1 MENIMKLIK
10 FFVAVVSV
18 ILSISV
24 QANSETKQYT
34 SESTKLLS
42 QLQEQIRATLLAVS
56 NNEKIAGKSM
66 HDFHYLFSLPAQ
78 EITYLGLILELDNA
92 DNGYEVLSV
101 TPGSTADK
109 LAIKSRDHILKINDL
124 TINNSTAESSLR
136 LLNDLK
142 PGDLLNLTV
151 KSKKGERK
159 LTTKLIG
166 QFMPKISLEI
176 GSDNKL
182 AAIETASLNSNNMSS
197 GVCGKVSVFFN
208 PPAAKEI
215 YPALF
220 YKIDDGYLNKNK
232 KSFKLPVGKHTISL
246 HEYIDDKNFNRK
258 GRGRGVRKDKSIEID
273 VKENTTYYIGAK
285 FNRKNKLKRV
295 EDEYWT
301 PIVWKESNRECNL

>member
-1 MENIMKLIK
+1 MKLIK

-34 SESTKLLS
+34 TESTKLLS
-42 QLQEQIRATLLAVS
+42 QLQEQIRVTLLAVS
-56 NNEKIAGKSM
+56 NNERVAGKNM
-66 HDFHYLFSLPAQ
+66 NDFHYLFSLPAQ
-78 EITYLGLILELDNA
+78 KITYLGLILELDNT

-109 LAIKSRDHILKINDL
+109 LEIKSRDHILKINDL

-142 PGDLLNLTV
+142 PGDVLNLTV

-166 QFMPKISLEI
+166 QFIPKISLEI
-176 GSDNKL
+176 GSGNNL
-182 AAIETASLNSNNMSS
+182 AAMETASLNSNIMSS

-208 PPAAKEI
+208 PPSAKEI
-215 YPALF
+215 YPASF
-220 YKIDDGYLNKNK
+220 YKIDEGYLNKNK
-232 KSFKLPVGKHTISL
+232 KSFKLAVGKHTISL

-258 GRGRGVRKDKSIEID
+258 GRGRGVRKEKSIEID

-285 FNRKNKLKRV
+285 FNRSNKLKRS

-301 PIVWKESNRECNL
+301 PIVWKVSNKECSL